1 MSKEE
6 ENEHDVKEPHY
17 GRYFYISFDAMRL
30 NDISYLS
37 SKQTKDLMFAISDY
51 VWGRDSWNN
60 LINQLD
66 TATKIVFSN
75 IATEITT
82 NSYVQNRYGL

>member
-6 ENEHDVKEPHY
+6 QNEHDVKEMHLD
-17 GRYFYISFDAMRL
+17 GDLNISFNAMRL

-37 SKQTKDLMFAISDY
+37 GKQTKDLMFAISDY

-75 IATEITT
+75 IVTEITT
-82 NSYVQNRYGL
+82 NSNVQNRYGL

>member
-17 GRYFYISFDAMRL
+17 DRDFNISFDAMR
-30 NDISYLS
+30 YLS

-60 LINQLD
+60 LMKHLD

-75 IATEITT
+75 IATEINI
-82 NSYVQNRYGL
+82 NSNV

>member
-17 GRYFYISFDAMRL
+17 ARDFDISFDAMRL

-60 LINQLD
+60 LMKHLD

-75 IATEITT
+75 IATEINI
-82 NSYVQNRYGL
+82 NSNV

>member
-6 ENEHDVKEPHY
+6 EDEYDVKEQHY
-17 GRYFYISFDAMRL
+17 DRDFNISFDAMRL

-37 SKQTKDLMFAISDY
+37 SKQTKDLMCAISDY
-51 VWGRDSWNN
+51 VWGRESWNN
-60 LINQLD
+60 LMGYLD

-75 IATEITT
+75 IATEINI
-82 NSYVQNRYGL
+82 NSNV

>member
-6 ENEHDVKEPHY
+6 EDEHDVKEQHY
-17 GRYFYISFDAMRL
+17 DRDFNISFDAMRL

-37 SKQTKDLMFAISDY
+37 SKQTKDLMWAISDY
-51 VWGRDSWNN
+51 VWGRESWNN
-60 LINQLD
+60 LMGYLD

-75 IATEITT
+75 IATEINI
-82 NSYVQNRYGL
+82 NSNV

>member
-17 GRYFYISFDAMRL
+17 GRDFYISFDTMRL

-82 NSYVQNRYGL
+82 NSNVQNRYGL